1 MIYSWTDYEG
11 LPDESRV
18 GILVV
23 SSLGDTLRQLVVLV
37 DETQNPEHPSVLGEN
52 MGALPSQNWVTGND
66 FRIIDPLFNYL
77 PISFNMNSITRS
89 GGIGGKGVLNE
100 NLLSY

>member
-1 MIYSWTDYEG
+1 
-11 LPDESRV
+11 
-18 GILVV
+18 
-23 SSLGDTLRQLVVLV
+23 
-37 DETQNPEHPSVLGEN
+37 
-52 MGALPSQNWVTGND
+52 MGALPSQNRVTGND

-77 PISFNMNSITRS
+77 PISFNMNSITIS